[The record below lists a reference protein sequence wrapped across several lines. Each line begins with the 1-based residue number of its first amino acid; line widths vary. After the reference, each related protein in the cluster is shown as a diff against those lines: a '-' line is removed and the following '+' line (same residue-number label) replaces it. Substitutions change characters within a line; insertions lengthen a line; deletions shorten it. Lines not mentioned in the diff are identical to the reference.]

1 MDINKESVN
10 MTIKDIE
17 KDIKSLRDQ
26 YGNDIC
32 TDAMVHLNTVMY
44 RVMPDDVTGY
54 IMEVDLDT
62 GKSRHK
68 GNGVGCFW
76 TEWEE

>member
-1 MDINKESVN
+1 

-17 KDIKSLRDQ
+17 KDINTLREK

-32 TDAMVHLNTVMY
+32 TDVMVCSNIATY
-44 RVMPDDVTGY
+44 RVMPSDITGY
-54 IMEVDLDT
+54 TVEVDLDT

-76 TEWEE
+76 TEWEDD